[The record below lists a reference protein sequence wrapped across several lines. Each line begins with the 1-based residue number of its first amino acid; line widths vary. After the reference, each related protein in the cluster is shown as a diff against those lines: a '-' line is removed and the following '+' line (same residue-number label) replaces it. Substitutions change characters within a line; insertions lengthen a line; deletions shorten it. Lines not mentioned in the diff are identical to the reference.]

1 MRSFPAA
8 ALSLLLGLPAPG
20 SRAACAATAAG
31 PEMPS
36 PASAAFFVAP
46 NGKDAWSGRKAAP
59 AGDDGPFATVARARD
74 AIRELRAKG
83 APKAPVVV
91 LLRGGTY
98 FLDAP
103 LVFTPED
110 SGTAEAPVVYAAYP
124 RETPVLSAGRP
135 VTGWTRTTANGK
147 PAWTAPLDWQPAAKE
162 PNPPCRQLF
171 VNGRRAART
180 RLPKDGFYR
189 MAEVPD
195 AKPNTEWNRGQSRF
209 RFAAGEMK
217 AWRNIADVEVVALH
231 FWVDSRLPLASVD
244 EADRMATASKKSVFR
259 LTDDYQN
266 KPPRYYVENV
276 AEVLDAPGEWYWDR
290 ASKVVTYVPRPGEEP
305 AKAEAV
311 VPQHLHV
318 LRLEG
323 KPGEKRFVEHLR
335 FRGLTFAH
343 ALDFAPAPGWPSADV
358 SGPFQ
363 SAFTAPGAVT
373 MTGARECAIEDG
385 AVVHTGS
392 YGIELG
398 EGCQGIRIVGNEIG
412 DLGAGGIKIGETT
425 LRKEEERKTQGNV
438 VTDNAIRD
446 GGLIFHSAC
455 GIWVAHAAK
464 NRFAHNHIHHFY
476 YSGFSIGW
484 SWGYGESGAFENVVE
499 FNDVHDLGQR
509 YLNDMGGVYTL
520 GVSPGTVIR
529 NNVFRDITSDGYGGW
544 GIYFDEGTTGVV
556 AENNVVYRC
565 KSNSFHQHYGK
576 ENVVRN
582 NVLALAHDAQVA
594 RTRKEGHLS
603 FTFERNLVFWREGQ
617 LLSGNWEGD
626 GYKLDRNLYW
636 FDAKGAGRAKPE
648 ALKFAQWPL
657 PDWQKRGQDAR
668 SVVADPLFVDPDK
681 GNFALKP
688 GSPALKLGFKP
699 IDVSKVG
706 PRPCRERK

>member
-1 MRSFPAA
+1 
-8 ALSLLLGLPAPG
+8 
-20 SRAACAATAAG
+20 
-31 PEMPS
+31 
-36 PASAAFFVAP
+36 
-46 NGKDAWSGRKAAP
+46 
-59 AGDDGPFATVARARD
+59 
-74 AIRELRAKG
+74 
-83 APKAPVVV
+83 
-91 LLRGGTY
+91 
-98 FLDAP
+98 
-103 LVFTPED
+103 
-110 SGTAEAPVVYAAYP
+110 
-124 RETPVLSAGRP
+124 
-135 VTGWTRTTANGK
+135 VTGWKRETVDGKSLWVAPLEWK
-147 PAWTAPLDWQPAAKE
+147 PAGKE
-162 PNPPCRQLF
+162 PNPACRQLF
-171 VNGRRAART
+171 VNGRRAARP
-180 RLPKDGFYR
+180 RLPREGFYR

-195 AKPNTEWNRGQSRF
+195 VKPNSEWNKGQNRF

-217 AWRNIADVEVVALH
+217 AWKNVTDVEVVALH
-231 FWVDSRLPLASVD
+231 FWVDSRLPLVSVD

-276 AEVLDAPGEWYWDR
+276 FEALDAPGEWYFDR
-290 ASKVVTYVPRPGEEP
+290 PAGKVFYWPRPGEDP

-311 VPQHLHV
+311 VPRLLHV
-318 LRLEG
+318 LKLEG
-323 KPGEKRFVEHLR
+323 QPGAKRYVENLR
-335 FRGLTFAH
+335 FRGLAFAH

-373 MTGARECAIEDG
+373 MAGARDCAIEDG

-412 DLGAGGIKIGETT
+412 DLGAGGIKVGETA
-425 LRKEEERKTQGNV
+425 LRKEEERKTLGNTF
-438 VTDNAIRD
+438 TDNEIHD

-455 GIWVAHAAK
+455 GIWVAHSAK

-484 SWGYGESGAFENVVE
+484 SWGYGESGAYENVVE

-529 NNVFRDITSDGYGGW
+529 NNIFRDILSDGYGGW
-544 GIYFDEGTTGVV
+544 GIYFDEGSTGIV

-576 ENVVRN
+576 ENIVRN
-582 NVLALAHDAQVA
+582 NVLALAHDAQIA
-594 RTRKEGHLS
+594 RTRKEPHLS
-603 FTFERNLVFWREGQ
+603 FTLERNLVFWREGQ
-617 LLSGNWEGD
+617 LLSGNWEGEN
-626 GYKLDRNLYW
+626 YKLDSNLYW
-636 FDAKGAGRAKPE
+636 LDAKGAKPE
-648 ALKFAQWPL
+648 ALKFAQWAL
-657 PDWQKRGQDAR
+657 PDWQKRGLDVH

-688 GSPALKLGFKP
+688 GSPALKLGFKA
-699 IDVSKVG
+699 IDVSKAG
-706 PRPCRERK
+706 PRPPKERK

>member
-1 MRSFPAA
+1 MRSFPTAA
-8 ALSLLLGLPAPG
+8 ISLLLGLSAP
-20 SRAACAATAAG
+20 RFRTADAAAAG
-31 PEMPS
+31 PEMPA
-36 PASAAFFVAP
+36 PASATFFVAP
-46 NGKDAWSGRKAAP
+46 EGKDTWSGRKAAP

-74 AIRELRAKG
+74 AVRALRAKET
-83 APKAPVVV
+83 PKAPVIV

-110 SGTAEAPVVYAAYP
+110 SGTAEAPVIYAAYP

-135 VTGWTRTTANGK
+135 VTGWTRTTVNGTA
-147 PAWTAPLDWQPAAKE
+147 AWMAPLDWRPAAKD
-162 PNPPCRQLF
+162 PDPPCRQLF
-171 VNGRRAART
+171 VNGRRADRT
-180 RLPKDGFYR
+180 RLPAEGFYR

-195 AKPNTEWNRGQSRF
+195 VTKDTPWNHGQKRF

-217 AWRNIADVEVVALH
+217 AWKNISDVEVVALH
-231 FWVDSRLPLASVD
+231 FWVDSRLPLVSVD
-244 EADRMATASKKSVFR
+244 EAGRTATAAKKSIFR
-259 LTDDYQN
+259 LSDDYQN
-266 KPPRYYVENV
+266 RPPRYYVENV
-276 AEVLDAPGEWYWDR
+276 VEALGAPGTWYWDR
-290 ASKVVTYVPRPGEEP
+290 AAKAVTYVPRPGEDP
-305 AKAEAV
+305 AKAEAI

-323 KPGEKRFVEHLR
+323 RPGEKRFVEHLR

-358 SGPFQ
+358 CGPFQ
-363 SAFTAPGAVT
+363 SAFTAPGAIT
-373 MTGARECAIEDG
+373 MAGARECAIEDG

-398 EGCQGIRIVGNEIG
+398 EGCQGIRIVGNTIA
-412 DLGAGGIKIGETT
+412 DLGAGGIKIGETAFRREPERQT
-425 LRKEEERKTQGNV
+425 LGNT
-438 VTDNAIRD
+438 VTDNTICD
-446 GGLIFHSAC
+446 GGRIFHSAC
-455 GIWVAHAAK
+455 GIWVAHSAK

-484 SWGYGESGAFENVVE
+484 SWGYGESGAFGNIVE

-529 NNVFRDITSDGYGGW
+529 NNVFRDILSDGYGGW

-576 ENVVRN
+576 ENLVRN
-582 NVLALAHDAQVA
+582 NILALAHDAQIA
-594 RTRKEGHLS
+594 RSRKEPHLS
-603 FTFERNLVFWREGQ
+603 FTLERNLVFWREGQ
-617 LLSGNWEGD
+617 LLSGNWEGE
-626 GYKLDRNLYW
+626 GYKLDLNLYW
-636 FDAKGAGRAKPE
+636 LDAKGGGGAKPE
-648 ALKFAQWPL
+648 TLKFAQWPL
-657 PDWQKRGQDAR
+657 PDWQKRGQDVR
-668 SVVADPLFVDPDK
+668 SIVADPLFVDPDK
-681 GNFALKP
+681 GNFALRP